1 MKKERQIGLRVG
13 IPALFCMELEEYHKH
28 AQGAHRAL
36 SFPDFL
42 GFLVGLGLD
51 AYKKDYR
58 QREGEASESPDVFP
72 EHDRDT
78 AEPYKVDFWDFPD
91 DAPVLR
97 KTEART
103 AAFRELEEAI

>member
-1 MKKERQIGLRVG
+1 MEKERQIGLRVG

-42 GFLVGLGLD
+42 GFLVGLGLE

-58 QREGEASESPDVFP
+58 QMDSEASESP

-78 AEPYKVDFWDFPD
+78 AEPYKVDFLDFPD